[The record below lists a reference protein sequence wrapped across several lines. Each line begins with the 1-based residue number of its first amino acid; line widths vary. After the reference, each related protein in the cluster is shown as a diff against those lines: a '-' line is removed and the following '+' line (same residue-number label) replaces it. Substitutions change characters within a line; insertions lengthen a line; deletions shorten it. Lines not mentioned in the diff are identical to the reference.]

1 MAQITAS
8 MVKELREMTAAAMMD
23 CKKAL
28 TECDGDIEAAK
39 ELLRKKGQA
48 IASKKASRET
58 KEGAIAI
65 YSELEK
71 AGLVKMACETDF
83 VAINDQFKAFIGELA
98 KHAAEVGADDFTE
111 KTTDKG
117 TIKEIIVEAVAK
129 LGENIVFIEG
139 VDWKAAENNIIGSY
153 VHSNGK
159 IGTLVELAADGNVDK
174 EKMAAVAKDI
184 AMHIAASHVEAV
196 REEDLDAEV
205 VEKEKNFLIDQAKES
220 GKPEN
225 IIEKM
230 VEGRIRKFYEESV
243 LLSQAFVINPDLSV
257 DAAVSAVE
265 AEAGAPLRVS
275 AFLSFTLGEGVER
288 EETDFAAEVAAVA
301 GVQ

>member
-1 MAQITAS
+1 MAKITAS

-28 TECDGDIEAAK
+28 TECDGDMESAK

-65 YSELEK
+65 YAESNK

-83 VAINDQFKAFIGELA
+83 VAINDQFKEFIGELA
-98 KHAAEVGADDFTE
+98 KHAAEVGAENFTE

-139 VDWKAAENNIIGSY
+139 VDWNTAENNVIGSY

-159 IGTLVELAADGNVDK
+159 IGTLVELAADGTVDK
-174 EKMAAVAKDI
+174 DKMAVVAKDI
-184 AMHIAASHVEAV
+184 AMHIAASHVEAI
-196 REEDLDAEV
+196 REEDLDAQV
-205 VEKEKNFLIDQAKES
+205 VEKEKNFLTDQAKES

-230 VEGRIRKFYEESV
+230 VEGRIKKYKKEIC
-243 LLSQAFVINPDLSV
+243 LLYQNFVKNPEQTIEQLLLDSGK
-257 DAAVSAVE
+257 AI
-265 AEAGAPLRVS
+265 GAKLDVIRY
-275 AFLSFTLGEGVER
+275 FKTQF
-288 EETDFAAEVAAVA
+288 
-301 GVQ
+301 